1 MVRICGII
9 AYFRHFSAMLQCRNK
24 TCLIILNRFSM
35 KQRIFSGIQPSGNL
49 HIGNYLGAVKQWVG
63 LQDEYESI
71 FCVVDMHAITV
82 PQDPKELRQKTL
94 EIAKTYLA
102 AGIDPAKS
110 SLFIQSHVPEHAEL
124 MWLLNTIAKNGDLT
138 KMTQFKDKAHVD
150 FDDFEE
156 GLTYLEDVNNSETS
170 DSDEF
175 EVAMMGGHNRAMS
188 QFVKDIK
195 DDFRNQILKPFNSV
209 GVGLFDYPVLMAADI
224 LLYDT
229 AVVPVGDDQLQHVEL
244 TRTLARRFNDRFGE
258 TFRIPEAR
266 IMKEGARIMGLDDPT
281 RKMSK
286 SAESQYNAIAL
297 SDDPDTVRKKIK
309 KAVTDSGSE
318 IVYEESKPALRNLIN
333 IYTLLSGIPNSE
345 IEAKYSGK
353 GYGDF
358 KADLAEVIVEFLAP
372 FQERIAGYSDEET
385 LRILRDGADRVRPI
399 AQSKLREVKGK
410 MGFLVS

>member
-1 MVRICGII
+1 
-9 AYFRHFSAMLQCRNK
+9 
-24 TCLIILNRFSM
+24 M
-35 KQRIFSGIQPSGNL
+35 KQRIFSGIQPSGDL
-49 HIGNYLGAVKQWVG
+49 HIGNYLGAIKQWVG
-63 LQDEYESI
+63 LQDEFESI

-82 PQDPKELRQKTL
+82 PQDPETLRKKTL
-94 EIAKTYLA
+94 EIAKIYLA
-102 AGIDPAKS
+102 SGIDPAKS

-229 AVVPVGDDQLQHVEL
+229 QVVPVGDDQVQHIEL
-244 TRTLARRFNDRFGE
+244 TRTLARRFNERFGE
-258 TFRIPEAR
+258 TFRIPEPR
-266 IMKEGARIMGLDDPT
+266 IMKEGARIMALDDPT
-281 RKMSK
+281 KKMSK
-286 SAESQYNAIAL
+286 SATSAYNAIAL
-297 SDDPDTVRKKIK
+297 SDDAETVRRKIK

-318 IVYEESKPALRNLIN
+318 IVYVDDPVKSDGTPDHGAGKPALKNLIN
-333 IYTLLSGIPNSE
+333 IYTLLSGVAIPD
-345 IEAKYSGK
+345 IEAKYAGK

-358 KADLAEVIVEFLAP
+358 KADLAEVVVDFLTP
-372 FQERIAGYSDEET
+372 FQEKMAGLSDEET
-385 LRILRDGADRVRPI
+385 LRILREGANRVRPL
-399 AQSKLREVKGK
+399 AAAKLAEAKKRV
-410 MGFLVS
+410 GFLA